1 MLGSDCLQGSVSAVA
16 VLSNRSRSITA
27 AAGCLLA
34 KFIGEFAGL
43 RSGWHIL
50 RLRSLGVAGRHMH
63 MLLNFWYS
71 RIPTDSD
78 PLPFYGYMRDIIID
92 KGV

>member
-16 VLSNRSRSITA
+16 VLPNRSRSITA

-34 KFIGEFAGL
+34 KFVGL

-50 RLRSLGVAGRHMH
+50 RLRSLGVSGRHTH
-63 MLLNFWYS
+63 VTKLLGQQSTDGLRYDLNFQS
-71 RIPTDSD
+71 PANFGHN
-78 PLPFYGYMRDIIID
+78 P
-92 KGV
+92 